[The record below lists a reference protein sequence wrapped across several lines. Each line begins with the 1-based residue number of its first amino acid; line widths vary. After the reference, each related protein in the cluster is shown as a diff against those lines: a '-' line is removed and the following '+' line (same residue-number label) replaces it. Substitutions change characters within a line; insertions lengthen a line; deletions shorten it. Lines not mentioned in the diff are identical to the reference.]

1 MPFADVNGQRIAYDD
16 TGGDGPAV
24 VLAHG
29 FLMDRSMF
37 THQVDALSPAYRVV
51 AWDERGFGDTE
62 WDERPF
68 TYWDLADDCVGLLD
82 HLGLER
88 PVIGGMSQG
97 GFLSLRAA
105 LRHPERVRGLILL
118 DTAADTDEDAT
129 LEAYRAM
136 ADVWTTAGPVDD
148 LVNTVASIIINDS
161 TENPRWISK
170 WQASRHELLREPA
183 ECLFGLDDIMDRLAE
198 ITCPALVVH
207 GAADGAITPDRA
219 KRLANGLPHAI
230 GPVLIDGGGHA
241 ANLTHPGPVNDA
253 ILAFLQ
259 SLPT

>member
-16 TGGDGPAV
+16 SGGSGPAV

-37 THQVDALSPAYRVV
+37 AHQVEALSPAYRVV
-51 AWDERGFGDTE
+51 TWDGRGFGDTE

-68 TYWDLADDCVGLLD
+68 TYWDLADDCIALLD
-82 HLGLER
+82 HLALVR

-97 GFLSLRAA
+97 GFLSLRATI
-105 LRHPERVRGLILL
+105 RHPERVRGLILL
-118 DTAADTDEDAT
+118 DTSAETDDEAT

-136 ADVWTTAGPVDD
+136 VDVWTTAGPVDD
-148 LVNTVASIIINDS
+148 LANTVAGIIINDP
-161 TENPRWISK
+161 TENQRWISK
-170 WQASRHELLREPA
+170 WQASRSELLREPA
-183 ECLFGLDDIMDRLAE
+183 ECLLGLDDITDRLGE

-207 GAADGAITPDRA
+207 GSADTAITPDRA
-219 KRLANGLPHAI
+219 QRLASGLSHAT
-230 GPVLIDGGGHA
+230 GPVFVEGAAHA